1 MKLKEG
7 LILHKMAGECMMIAV
22 GDTVKEFSGYML
34 LNETAEFIARQLME
48 DITEEALVDAVC
60 ARYEV
65 ERERVAGSVR
75 RSLEELE
82 KRGLLEEK

>member
-7 LILHKMAGECMMIAV
+7 LILHKIAGECMMIAA
-22 GDTVKEFSGYML
+22 GDIVKEFNGYMK
-34 LNETAEFIARQLME
+34 LNETSEFIARQLME

-65 ERERVAGSVR
+65 ERERAAGSVR

-82 KRGLLEEK
+82 KWGLLEEK